1 LDLFPPSTPS
11 LPADYYRK
19 HAARVRELAADATT
33 PALKEHLHEV
43 ARQYD
48 GLAERADE
56 AARTG
61 AHSP

>member
-1 LDLFPPSTPS
+1 MEPPPP

-33 PALKEHLHEV
+33 PALKAHLREV

-48 GLAERADE
+48 RLAERADE
-56 AARTG
+56 AQRTG
-61 AHSP
+61 ARSP